1 MVQTNCRAFLCDI
14 SIISIFFDMSIL
26 NCSTVIFPPEAAP
39 LPRSLYV
46 PGMFPGF
53 LLQMLL
59 KPYHLLPGQT
69 AQSLFPPSSMKFY
82 I

>member
-1 MVQTNCRAFLCDI
+1 MFTGFVAIFIFPTVKDG
-14 SIISIFFDMSIL
+14 IISIFFDMSIL

-59 KPYHLLPGQT
+59 KPYHG
-69 AQSLFPPSSMKFY
+69 SLTVEY
-82 I
+82 